1 MKLPKSITDLTGYFE
16 KLPGIGPKSAARLA
30 FYILKSEKYEVDK
43 FANALVD
50 VKQNLQFCSVC
61 HNVSENEL
69 CEVCNDTSRDKNI
82 LCVVENVLNLIAIEN
97 TGYNGL
103 YHVLGGVLN
112 PVNGINIEDI
122 NITDITPRIK
132 QMLKH
137 NQNVELILATNP
149 TMEGEST
156 AMYIKTLVDK
166 SDFKDKV
173 KITRI
178 GRGLPTGGDI
188 EFADK
193 TTLDNAFAGRVV
205 F

>member
-1 MKLPKSITDLTGYFE
+1 MKLPKAISDLTEYFE

-30 FYILKSEKYEVDK
+30 FYILKADKYEVDR

-50 VKQNLQFCSVC
+50 VKQNLQFCSIC
-61 HNVSENEL
+61 HNVSEG
-69 CEVCNDTSRDKNI
+69 EVCQVCSDKSRDTNT
-82 LCVVENVLNLIAIEN
+82 LCVVENVLNLIAVEN

-112 PVNGINIEDI
+112 PVNGVNIEDI
-122 NITDITPRIK
+122 NIADITPRIK
-132 QMLKH
+132 DMLID
-137 NQNVELILATNP
+137 NDSVELILATNP

-156 AMYIKTLVDK
+156 AMYIKSLIDK

-188 EFADK
+188 EFADR